1 MEGSVVA
8 NGELS
13 CGRRFAAVNEILERH
28 QRRPERLVAVLQEVQ
43 EVYRYLP
50 EEVLQYVA
58 TGMGL
63 SPAKVFGVATFYE
76 NFSLEPKGKYVI
88 RCCDGTACHVHSSD
102 EILTAVR
109 DRLGLKEGQTTTSD
123 LMFTLETVA
132 CLGACALAPVVTIN
146 GEVYGQA
153 TPEKIVAIID
163 ELAGGK
169 EHGEN

>member
-1 MEGSVVA
+1 MA
-8 NGELS
+8 TTELS
-13 CGRRFAAVNEILERH
+13 CGRRFAAVNDIL
-28 QRRPERLVAVLQEVQ
+28 QRYQHRPERLVAVLQEVQ

-76 NFSLEPKGKYVI
+76 NFSLQPKGKYVI
-88 RCCDGTACHVHSSD
+88 RCCDGTACHVHSS
-102 EILTAVR
+102 EALLTAIR
-109 DRLGLKEGQTTTSD
+109 QRLKLADDETTTAD

-146 GEVYGQA
+146 GQVYGQA
-153 TPEKIVAIID
+153 TPDKIVAIID
-163 ELAGGK
+163 KLAGGT
-169 EHGEN
+169 EHGKN

>member
-1 MEGSVVA
+1 MA
-8 NGELS
+8 TTELS

-28 QRRPERLVAVLQEVQ
+28 ERRPERLVAVLQEVQ
-43 EVYRYLP
+43 TIYRYLP

-58 TGMGL
+58 TGLGL
-63 SPAKVFGVATFYE
+63 SPARVFGVATFYE
-76 NFSLEPKGKYVI
+76 NFSLKPKGKYVI

-102 EILTAVR
+102 AILKAVR
-109 DRLGLKEGQTTTSD
+109 ERLGLKDGETTTAD
-123 LMFTLETVA
+123 LMFTFETVA

-146 GEVYGQA
+146 GDVYGET

-169 EHGEN
+169 EHDED

>member
-1 MEGSVVA
+1 MA
-8 NGELS
+8 TTELS
-13 CGRRFAAVNEILERH
+13 CGRRFAAVNDIL
-28 QRRPERLVAVLQEVQ
+28 QRYQHRPERLVAVLQEVQ

-76 NFSLEPKGKYVI
+76 NFSLQPKGKYVI
-88 RCCDGTACHVHSSD
+88 RCCDGTACHVHSS
-102 EILTAVR
+102 EALLTAIR
-109 DRLGLKEGQTTTSD
+109 QRLELADDETTTAD

-146 GEVYGQA
+146 GQVYGQA
-153 TPEKIVAIID
+153 TPDKIVAIID
-163 ELAGGK
+163 KLAGGT
-169 EHGEN
+169 EHGKN